1 MQVFRYDIYH
11 IFMKIIP
18 HTSNC
23 KTCTFKSLLFTK
35 MKDEELQFVNK
46 DRKEMVF
53 DKGEMII
60 EEGTPVKEFLYL
72 KRGLV
77 KLVKKGENQKER
89 IICIARPLDY
99 VSLLS
104 TFSEKTYNY
113 SISALEESSV
123 CTINLESMKEV
134 VKQNGAFALELLEHI
149 TRSSNFVIQSTYDID
164 DKHLRGRIAYILLW
178 FSQKIYHK
186 MKFELPISRKEIG
199 ELINMTTENVIRILS
214 EFRKDRI
221 ITIDGKTIEILNLE
235 MLERLSKSG

>member
-1 MQVFRYDIYH
+1 
-11 IFMKIIP
+11 MKIIP
-18 HTSNC
+18 HTSDC
-23 KTCTFKSLLFTK
+23 QTCTFKSLLFTK
-35 MKDEELQFVNK
+35 MKDDELQFINK
-46 DRKEMVF
+46 DRKEFLF

-60 EEGTPVKEFLYL
+60 GEGSPVKEFLYL

-89 IICIARPLDY
+89 IISIARPMDF

-104 TFSEKTYNY
+104 TFSEKKYNY
-113 SISALEESSV
+113 SISALEESTV

-134 VKQNGAFALELLEHI
+134 VKQNGAFALELLELI

-186 MKFELPISRKEIG
+186 LKFELPISRKEIG

-214 EFRKDRI
+214 EFRKDEI
-221 ITIDGKTIEILNLE
+221 IKIDGKGIEILKLDL
-235 MLERLSKSG
+235 LERLSKSG

>member
-1 MQVFRYDIYH
+1 M
-11 IFMKIIP
+11 FMKIIP
-18 HTSNC
+18 HTSDC
-23 KTCTFKSLLFTK
+23 QICTFKSLLFTK
-35 MKDEELQFVNK
+35 MKDDELQFINK
-46 DRKEMVF
+46 DRKEMLF
-53 DKGEMII
+53 NKGELII
-60 EEGTPVKEFLYL
+60 KEGSPVQEFLYL
-72 KRGLV
+72 KKGLV

-89 IICIARPLDY
+89 IISIARPLDF

-104 TFSEKTYNY
+104 TFSEKKYNY
-113 SISALEESSV
+113 SISALEESAV

-134 VKQNGAFALELLEHI
+134 VRKNGAFALELLELI

-186 MKFELPISRKEIG
+186 QKFELPISRKEIG

-214 EFRKDRI
+214 EFRKDKI
-221 ITIDGKTIEILNLE
+221 ISINGKTIEILNLE

>member
-1 MQVFRYDIYH
+1 
-11 IFMKIIP
+11 MKIIP
-18 HTSNC
+18 HTSKC
-23 KTCTFKSLLFTK
+23 QDCTFKSLLFTK
-35 MKDEELQFVNK
+35 MKDDELQFVNK
-46 DRKEMVF
+46 DRKEIVF
-53 DKGEMII
+53 SKGELII
-60 EEGTPVKEFLYL
+60 EEGTPVNEFLYL
-72 KRGLV
+72 KKGLV

-89 IICIARPLDY
+89 IISIARPLDF

-123 CTINLESMKEV
+123 CAINLESMKDV
-134 VKQNGAFALELLEHI
+134 VRKNGAFALELMEHI

-186 MKFELPISRKEIG
+186 TKFALPISRKEIG

-214 EFRKDRI
+214 EFRKDKI
-221 ITIDGKTIEILNLE
+221 IKIDGKTIEILNAEL
-235 MLERLSKSG
+235 LERLSKSG